1 MSENN
6 IYQFSAKAINGENV
20 SLSAFK
26 DKVMLIVNVASK
38 CGFTSQYKGL
48 EQLHKDLGA
57 KGLSILGFPCNQFG
71 GQEPGS
77 EEEIKGFCDMNYGVT
92 FPLFSKVEVNGD
104 DATALYDYLK
114 SKAPGI
120 MGSKAVKWNF
130 TKFLVDRNGQVTKR
144 FAPKDKPEDIRSEI
158 EKIL

>member
-1 MSENN
+1 MSEDNV
-6 IYQFSAKAINGENV
+6 YQFSAKAINGEEV

-48 EQLHKDLGA
+48 EQLHKDLA
-57 KGLSILGFPCNQFG
+57 DKGLTVLGFPCNQFG

-104 DATALYDYLK
+104 NAAPLYNYLK
-114 SKAPGI
+114 EKAPGI

-130 TKFLVDRNGQVTKR
+130 TKFLVDKNGQVIKR